1 MQTSSTSIYAA
12 AAAVVALL
20 AALLWYLSARRFRM
34 ASTSE
39 ELLDLFEDRQAT
51 LEEHAIP
58 ASSNDKNKAPES
70 APAAAPLD
78 LAPKGDKSTSPSTRC
93 FRAGREGD
101 KPRALLRV
109 YDQRNRTPAFTARL
123 IQMQRVIQA
132 VDRN

>member
-1 MQTSSTSIYAA
+1 MQTSSISIYAA

-58 ASSNDKNKAPES
+58 ASSNNEDKAPES

-78 LAPKGDKSTSPSTRC
+78 LAPKGDKSTSPSTGC
-93 FRAGREGD
+93 FRAGRESD
-101 KPRALLRV
+101 KPPVLLRV

-123 IQMQRVIQA
+123 IQMQ
-132 VDRN
+132 VDLN